1 MKADVVGTE
10 MIKGKRVEL
19 RAATLADMR
28 IVWEWSELS
37 DIAPLVESSDGPHT
51 LAEFRAG
58 WQHCFADEISELGHG
73 FIILFRGSPVG
84 FIAYNDID
92 SKRRVELDIWMSS
105 EANCGK
111 GFGPDAIE
119 ALCTYVSKRFGVRT
133 FMMQPRARNPRAV
146 RAYEKVGFVR
156 MPATPEQI
164 RSEWG
169 GVDHQ
174 DSVLMIRAETHTA
187 SPCT

>member
-1 MKADVVGTE
+1 
-10 MIKGKRVEL
+10 MIKGKQIEL
-19 RAATLADMR
+19 RAATLADRR

-51 LAEFRAG
+51 FEEFCAG
-58 WQHCFADEISELGHG
+58 WQHCFTEEISDVGHG

-119 ALCTYVSKRFGVRT
+119 ALCAYLSTTFGVRT
-133 FMMQPRARNPRAV
+133 FMMQPRARNPRAI
-146 RAYEKVGFVR
+146 RAYEEVGFVAR
-156 MPATPEQI
+156 PATPEQI
-164 RSEWG
+164 KVEWG
-169 GVDHQ
+169 GVDHH
-174 DSVLMIRAETHTA
+174 DSVLMIRETEHPTSACNTTA
-187 SPCT
+187 REPRRG